1 MYSVTGHIRRITFHN
16 RENGFS
22 IVQLESEHK
31 EKQQVEEITA
41 VGTMIGVAEGQTVE
55 LCGIWGDHPKYGKQ
69 LKVESYRTIYPTTKE
84 GIKRFLASE
93 SMKGVGPVSA
103 DRIVAHFGT
112 DTLKVLDSD
121 PRRLLEVP
129 GLGRKRAG
137 LLVRSWKEQQ
147 QSRDTMVF
155 LQSHGVGSAA
165 AVKIWN
171 KYEQGAIEKVREN
184 PYQLERD
191 IAGIG
196 FLTADSIA
204 EELGVAR
211 DAPQRIQAGICYL
224 LETAAND
231 GHTYV
236 PEDEMKTRG
245 AELLGVNVKLFE
257 PALKFLVDHRQVVIE
272 ESRCYLPYLHS
283 AEVNVAAGLERLLS
297 SKVKTV
303 LTGDSGGDDL
313 DLSTSQIQ
321 AVQYALR
328 EKVMVL
334 TGGPGTG
341 KTTVTRVILRCFHAA
356 TLRVVLCS
364 PTGRAA
370 KRLAEATGVKAKTIH
385 RLLEFMPSEGRFRKN
400 QDDLLETDAIIVDE
414 ASMIDVSLMNALLR
428 ALPSSVR
435 LILVGDVDQ
444 LPSVGP
450 GNVMRDI
457 IASRKVP
464 TLRLNEIHRQKQ
476 HSHIVINAHS
486 INSGR
491 CPNLENNRDGDFFFV
506 EEREPF
512 EVANLIADL
521 VVRRIPR
528 HRDCDSIADIQVLTP
543 MYRGDTGASNLNNI
557 LQQELN
563 PHGKVCRQGDR
574 ELRVGDKVLQVRN
587 NYDRSVFNGDL
598 GRIVSFD
605 AEENLIRIQ
614 FEAGVSCDY
623 DQNALDEIVLAYAI
637 SVHRSQGSEFPV
649 VVLPLTTQ
657 HYPMLQRNLL
667 YTAVTRARALLI
679 VVGSKRALNRAI
691 GNNEVSRRHTALT
704 DRLCSSSMETVLD

>member
-1 MYSVTGHIRRITFHN
+1 GMYSVTGHIRRITFHN

-41 VGTMIGVAEGQTVE
+41 VGNMIGVSEGQTVE

-103 DRIVAHFGT
+103 DRIVAHFGKE
-112 DTLKVLDSD
+112 TLKVLDSD

-191 IAGIG
+191 IVGIG

-303 LTGDSGGDDL
+303 L
-313 DLSTSQIQ
+313 
-321 AVQYALR
+321 A
-328 EKVMVL
+328 
-334 TGGPGTG
+334 
-341 KTTVTRVILRCFHAA
+341 
-356 TLRVVLCS
+356 
-364 PTGRAA
+364 
-370 KRLAEATGVKAKTIH
+370 
-385 RLLEFMPSEGRFRKN
+385 
-400 QDDLLETDAIIVDE
+400 
-414 ASMIDVSLMNALLR
+414 
-428 ALPSSVR
+428 
-435 LILVGDVDQ
+435 
-444 LPSVGP
+444 
-450 GNVMRDI
+450 
-457 IASRKVP
+457 
-464 TLRLNEIHRQKQ
+464 
-476 HSHIVINAHS
+476 
-486 INSGR
+486 
-491 CPNLENNRDGDFFFV
+491 
-506 EEREPF
+506 
-512 EVANLIADL
+512 
-521 VVRRIPR
+521 
-528 HRDCDSIADIQVLTP
+528 
-543 MYRGDTGASNLNNI
+543 
-557 LQQELN
+557 
-563 PHGKVCRQGDR
+563 
-574 ELRVGDKVLQVRN
+574 
-587 NYDRSVFNGDL
+587 
-598 GRIVSFD
+598 
-605 AEENLIRIQ
+605 
-614 FEAGVSCDY
+614 
-623 DQNALDEIVLAYAI
+623 
-637 SVHRSQGSEFPV
+637 
-649 VVLPLTTQ
+649 
-657 HYPMLQRNLL
+657 
-667 YTAVTRARALLI
+667 
-679 VVGSKRALNRAI
+679 
-691 GNNEVSRRHTALT
+691 
-704 DRLCSSSMETVLD
+704 